1 MPRTIT
7 RNFNPE
13 GDRYAYDFGH
23 CRYDKGWAQI
33 DTTSDAHYYGNW
45 ANPHTRKIFIYAEG
59 DETVIAL
66 DTDDEFVEE
75 LRNQVLFHRT
85 QEQFKGI
92 DAAHEPTRQRFI
104 ELGLAD
110 LFHPSDPAWFSSL
123 DPKFDRPTKEQQPS

>member
-23 CRYDKGWAQI
+23 CRFDKGWAQI

-75 LRNQVLFHRT
+75 LPQPGAFPQNPGAIQRHR
-85 QEQFKGI
+85 
-92 DAAHEPTRQRFI
+92 R
-104 ELGLAD
+104 
-110 LFHPSDPAWFSSL
+110 
-123 DPKFDRPTKEQQPS
+123 RPTNPLARDSSSSA